1 MVGGNH
7 KTMSQELTV
16 YQQIES
22 LEPKMLKVLDPISVK
37 REISFAKQL
46 IASSQILQKCT
57 VDSVLV
63 SVFNIVNIGLSLNPA
78 AKESFLVPRYNK
90 MKSIWEASLQP
101 GYVGLVKLLTDA
113 GTIIQVSTNIVYEGD
128 KIDMDIANGYVSHK
142 PCLVKKN
149 RGEKIGCYSV
159 ATLPSGLKQIEW
171 MEMEEIYKIRDC
183 SESWKNTEK
192 RNLSPWFNHEDEMS
206 RKTVIRRITKYLPRS
221 GKNLEKVN
229 EALRFDDGQ
238 YQSSLNQVS
247 YIESLL
253 RTANISEEVRNKMY
267 AEVEGYSQAEA
278 ETAIAF
284 LLENQIETRPEKQ
297 FLERAKN

>member
-1 MVGGNH
+1 MA
-7 KTMSQELTV
+7 QELTV
-16 YQQIES
+16 YQQIEA

-46 IASSQILQKCT
+46 IASSAILQKCT

-90 MKSIWEASLQP
+90 IKSIWEASLQP

-128 KIDMDIANGYVSHK
+128 KIDMDVATGYVSHK

-149 RGEKIGCYSV
+149 RGDKIGCYSV
-159 ATLPSGLKQIEW
+159 ATLPSGLKQVEW
-171 MEMEEIYKIRDC
+171 MELEEIYKIREC

-192 RNLSPWFNHEDEMS
+192 RSSSPWFNHEDEMS
-206 RKTVIRRITKYLPRS
+206 RKTVIRRLYKYLPRS
-221 GKNLEKVN
+221 GKNLEKVD
-229 EALRFDDGQ
+229 EALKADDAQ
-238 YQSSLNQVS
+238 YESSLTQIS

-253 RTANISEEVRNKMY
+253 RTANISEEIKNRMY
-267 AEVEGYSQAEA
+267 SEVVGYSKAEA
-278 ETAIAF
+278 ETAISF
-284 LLENQIETRPEKQ
+284 LLENQVQNNPAAQ

>member
-1 MVGGNH
+1 MA
-7 KTMSQELTV
+7 QELTV
-16 YQQIES
+16 YQQIEA

-46 IASSQILQKCT
+46 IASSAILQKCT

-90 MKSIWEASLQP
+90 IKSIWEASLQP
-101 GYVGLVKLLTDA
+101 GYIGLVKLLTDA
-113 GTIIQVSTNIVYEGD
+113 GAVVKVTTQVVYEND
-128 KIDMDIANGYVSHK
+128 KIDMDIATGEVSHK
-142 PCLVKKN
+142 PCLVAKN
-149 RGEKIGCYSV
+149 RGEKLGCYSQ
-159 ATLPSGLKQIEW
+159 AILPSGLKQLEW
-171 MEMEEIYKIRDC
+171 MEMEKIYKVRDC

-192 RNLSPWFNHEDEMS
+192 RNISPWFNHEDEMS

-221 GKNLEKVN
+221 KNLEKVN
-229 EALRFDDGQ
+229 EAIRFDDGQ

-278 ETAIAF
+278 ETAIGF
-284 LLENQIETRPEKQ
+284 LLENQVENRPEKQ
-297 FLERAKN
+297 FLNASKIG